1 MKKYKVILTESEMRK
16 LNEYSAED
24 DQGSDDDEDSTKFT
38 VKLRAIVDRLLEAQY
53 DIAYSQGVMSATD
66 GVREDPKNEKALA
79 SAQKEFDDYIEDIE
93 NNGIKC

>member
-38 VKLRAIVDRLLEAQY
+38 V
-53 DIAYSQGVMSATD
+53 
-66 GVREDPKNEKALA
+66 
-79 SAQKEFDDYIEDIE
+79 
-93 NNGIKC
+93 